1 VTNSERLTALDASF
15 LFGEDELGLL
25 SVGGIDLCSGPA
37 PSYDEFAGLVERRL
51 HLLPRYRQRLAMV
64 PLGLAQPRW
73 VDDTHFRLDYH
84 LRHTALPAPGDAE
97 QLQRLTSRIF
107 EQALDRS
114 RPLWELWLV
123 EGIEGGRFAL
133 IHKMHHAIVDG
144 IASVDVLNT
153 IFDSDPDAGDGPA
166 KKPWEPEPGP
176 SGVRLLAEG
185 ALERAAPPEVIRS
198 VVSAVRS
205 PRQAVTRA
213 AGTVAG
219 IGAAA
224 RAALSPAPPTPYN
237 APVGPHRRFTWQTES
252 LADVK
257 AIKDGLDGSLNDVVL
272 TVVAG
277 ALGRHLRRRGHDV
290 DGLEL
295 QVFVPVALRSSSG
308 DDGAGNEVSGLKV
321 PLPVGITDPLERFQ
335 TISATMDELK
345 DSTQVMALRAGVEA
359 SVLAPFALSEQ
370 GSRLGYSQRYINL
383 VVTNVPGPQEQL
395 FLLGREL
402 EAIYPLVPLGG
413 NLGLGVTIVSYAGS
427 IFFGFT
433 ADAEIVPDVGE
444 LPGFLHASLIEL
456 AEAAGVTVEAPPPSA
471 DGSGL
476 SLDGEPWPGYDEQ
489 TVADIGRAVAELDSG
504 ALAQVNAYERT
515 HKGRKGVRR
524 AVASQS
530 S

>member
-1 VTNSERLTALDASF
+1 MTSSERLTSLDASF
-15 LFGEDELGLL
+15 LFGEDDAGLL

-37 PSYDEFAGLVERRL
+37 PSYDEFAGLIERRL

-73 VDDTHFRLDYH
+73 VD
-84 LRHTALPAPGDAE
+84 
-97 QLQRLTSRIF
+97 
-107 EQALDRS
+107 
-114 RPLWELWLV
+114 
-123 EGIEGGRFAL
+123 
-133 IHKMHHAIVDG
+133 
-144 IASVDVLNT
+144 VLNT
-153 IFDSDPDAGDGPA
+153 IFDSDPDAGDEPA
-166 KKPWEPEPGP
+166 SEPWEPEPGP

-185 ALERAAPPEVIRS
+185 ALERAAPPEVVRS
-198 VVSAVRS
+198 LWSAVRA
-205 PRQAVTRA
+205 PRETVTRA
-213 AGTVAG
+213 AGTMAG

-252 LADVK
+252 LDEVK
-257 AIKDGLDGSLNDVVL
+257 AIKDALEGSLNDVVL

-295 QVFVPVALRSSSG
+295 QVFVPVALASSSE

-321 PLPVGITDPLERFQ
+321 PLPVGITDPLERFKA
-335 TISATMDELK
+335 ISATMDELK

-359 SVLAPFALSEQ
+359 SVLAPFAVSEQ

-383 VVTNVPGPQEQL
+383 VVTNVPGPQERL
-395 FLLGREL
+395 YLLGREL

-413 NLGLGVTIVSYAGS
+413 NLGLGVTIVSYASS

-433 ADAEIVPDVGE
+433 ADAEILPDVVE
-444 LPGFLHASLIEL
+444 LPGYLYASLTEL
-456 AEAAGVTVEAPPPSA
+456 GEAAGVAVETPPPA
-471 DGSGL
+471 AGDSGL
-476 SLDGEPWPGYDEQ
+476 SPDGEPWPGYDEQ
-489 TVADIGRAVAELDSG
+489 TVAVIRRAVAEFDRG
-504 ALAQVNAYERT
+504 ALARVDEYERR
-515 HKGRKGVRR
+515 HKGRKGVGR

>member
-1 VTNSERLTALDASF
+1 MTSSERLTALDASF
-15 LFGEDELGLL
+15 LFGEDDAGLL

-37 PSYDEFAGLVERRL
+37 PSYDEFAGLIERRL
-51 HLLPRYRQRLAMV
+51 HLLPRFRQRLAMI

-73 VDDTHFRLDYH
+73 
-84 LRHTALPAPGDAE
+84 
-97 QLQRLTSRIF
+97 
-107 EQALDRS
+107 
-114 RPLWELWLV
+114 
-123 EGIEGGRFAL
+123 
-133 IHKMHHAIVDG
+133 
-144 IASVDVLNT
+144 VDVLNT
-153 IFDSDPDAGDGPA
+153 IFDSDPDAGDEPA
-166 KKPWEPEPGP
+166 SEPWEPEPGP

-185 ALERAAPPEVIRS
+185 ALERAAPPEVVRS
-198 VVSAVRS
+198 LWSAVRA
-205 PRQAVTRA
+205 PRETVTRA
-213 AGTVAG
+213 AGTMAG

-252 LADVK
+252 LDEVK
-257 AIKDGLDGSLNDVVL
+257 AIKDALEGSLNDVVL

-295 QVFVPVALRSSSG
+295 QVFVPVALRSSSE

-321 PLPVGITDPLERFQ
+321 PLPVGITDPLERFKA
-335 TISATMDELK
+335 ISATMDELK

-359 SVLAPFALSEQ
+359 SVLAPFAVSEQ

-383 VVTNVPGPQEQL
+383 VVTNVPGPQEKL
-395 FLLGREL
+395 YLLGREL

-413 NLGLGVTIVSYAGS
+413 NLGLGVTIVSYAS
-427 IFFGFT
+427 RIFFGFT
-433 ADAEIVPDVGE
+433 ADAEILPDVVE
-444 LPGFLHASLIEL
+444 LPGYLHASLTEL
-456 AEAAGVTVEAPPPSA
+456 GEAAGVAVETPPPA
-471 DGSGL
+471 GASGL
-476 SLDGEPWPGYDEQ
+476 SPDGEPWPGYEEQ
-489 TVADIGRAVAELDSG
+489 TVADIRRVVAELDPW
-504 ALAQVNAYERT
+504 ALAQVDEYERR

>member
-1 VTNSERLTALDASF
+1 MTNSERLTPLDASF
-15 LFGEDELGLL
+15 LFGEDESGLL
-25 SVGGIDLCSGPA
+25 SVGGIDLCAGPA
-37 PSYDEFAGLVERRL
+37 PSYDEFAGLIERRL
-51 HLLPRYRQRLAMV
+51 HLLPRYRQRLAIV

-185 ALERAAPPEVIRS
+185 ALERAAPPEVVRS

-252 LADVK
+252 LDEIK

-295 QVFVPVALRSSSG
+295 QVFVPVALRSSGG
-308 DDGAGNEVSGLKV
+308 DEGGNEVSGLKV

-383 VVTNVPGPQEQL
+383 VVTNVPGPREQL
-395 FLLGREL
+395 YLLGREL

-427 IFFGFT
+427 VFFGFT
-433 ADAEIVPDVGE
+433 ADAEILPDVVE
-444 LPGFLHASLIEL
+444 LPGYLHASLTEL
-456 AEAAGVTVEAPPPSA
+456 AEATGVSVETPPPAA

-476 SLDGEPWPGYDEQ
+476 SPDGQPWPGYDEE
-489 TVADIGRAVAELDSG
+489 TVADIGRAVAELDPG
-504 ALAQVNAYERT
+504 ALAQVDAYERT
-515 HKGRKGVRR
+515 HKDRKGVRR

>member
-1 VTNSERLTALDASF
+1 MTNSERLTALDASF

-321 PLPVGITDPLERFQ
+321 PLPVGITDPLERFR

-395 FLLGREL
+395 YLLGREL